1 MNERPR
7 LHQYARPSKR
17 QDPPHSLEIL
27 KSLIVIIGLLV
38 PNEPRIHVVPLDPPF
53 DHHEPFPYHHVQAHP
68 IIVL

>member
-1 MNERPR
+1 MQGLQNAKMPR
-7 LHQYARPSKR
+7 IPLP
-17 QDPPHSLEIL
+17 IL
-27 KSLIVIIGLLV
+27 KSFIDVIGLLV